1 LKELLKVASGGV
13 IFSAIQKFMPDG
25 RACDNSCLSERRP
38 ENRLDA
44 AKLISVAT
52 SLYIQFGNSL
62 YT

>member
-1 LKELLKVASGGV
+1 MEW
-13 IFSAIQKFMPDG
+13 Q
-25 RACDNSCLSERRP
+25 ERRP

-52 SLYIQFGNSL
+52 SLHIQFGNSL